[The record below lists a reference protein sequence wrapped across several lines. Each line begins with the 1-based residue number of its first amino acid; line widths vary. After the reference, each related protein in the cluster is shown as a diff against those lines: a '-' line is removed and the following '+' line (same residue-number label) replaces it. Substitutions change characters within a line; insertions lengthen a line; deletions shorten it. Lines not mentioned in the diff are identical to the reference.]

1 MEEIWKDIK
10 GYEGLY
16 QISNKGQVKSK
27 ARRGNWKETILKPS
41 ETRDHYF
48 VVTLSKNGVQKS
60 RRVNRIVAETF
71 IENPLNKPEV
81 NHIDGD
87 KHNNNVENLEWVTT
101 KENIIHS
108 YKCKLRTAEESAK
121 SLGIYAQKGKI
132 NQKSKTVYQFNKQGK
147 LVAVYGSVREA
158 ERKTKISSN
167 CISSC
172 CLKKSKYAGNYIWR
186 YKEMVQNEANK

>member
-10 GYEGLY
+10 GYEGIY

-48 VVTLSKNGVQKS
+48 VVTLSKNGVHKS

-121 SLGIYAQKGKI
+121 SLGIYAKKGKI
-132 NQKSKTVYQFNKQGK
+132 NPKSKTVYQFNKQGK

-172 CLKKSKYAGNYIWR
+172 CLNKSKHAGNYIWR
-186 YKEMVQNEANK
+186 YKEMVQNGANK

>member
-48 VVTLSKNGVQKS
+48 VVTLSKNGAQKS

-132 NQKSKTVYQFNKQGK
+132 NPKSKTVYQFNKQGK